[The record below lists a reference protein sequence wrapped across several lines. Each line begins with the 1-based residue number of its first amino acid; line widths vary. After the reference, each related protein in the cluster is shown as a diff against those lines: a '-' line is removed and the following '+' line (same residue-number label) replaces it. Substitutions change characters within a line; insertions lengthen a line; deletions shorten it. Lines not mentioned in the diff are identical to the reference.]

1 MTILDIIIIVLFI
14 GAFIAGLKS
23 GVFKEAASLIGT
35 ILVFVVA
42 YLSKGAV
49 GNFLCGILP
58 FFIKDIVTI
67 NIIFYQL
74 IGFLLIFGILS
85 FFINL
90 VLDITG
96 WFDKLIG
103 KIPLINILFKLAGA
117 LVSTIKMYFTVFLIL
132 IILLIPF
139 RNYSFFKNSM
149 FADSII
155 YKTPILSE
163 ATDKVAI
170 IIDEIINLDKQIY
183 ENKITEN
190 EANLKILDL
199 LLKYNMI
206 DKDTILKLYN
216 SGKLKEIEDIETVV
230 LNY

>member
-1 MTILDIIIIVLFI
+1 M
-14 GAFIAGLKS
+14 
-23 GVFKEAASLIGT
+23 
-35 ILVFVVA
+35 
-42 YLSKGAV
+42 
-49 GNFLCGILP
+49 
-58 FFIKDIVTI
+58 FFTSAQA
-67 NIIFYQL
+67 N
-74 IGFLLIFGILS
+74 
-85 FFINL
+85 
-90 VLDITG
+90 
-96 WFDKLIG
+96 
-103 KIPLINILFKLAGA
+103 NILFKLAGA

-149 FADSII
+149 FADPII

-216 SGKLKEIEDIETVV
+216 SGKIKEIEDIETVV